1 MQSKQPNILLVEDE
15 PTHYEPLSKFLTQDG
30 YKVEVATRGDD
41 ALRKL
46 DVLKPDLII
55 LDILL
60 PSPGPDGI
68 GILRS
73 IRQGLKL
80 SIPIIMLTVKDDP
93 NSKIVAHDQDADEYI
108 PKPYNYN
115 ELEACI
121 RKLLRRHHPET
132 KQSFCWKSGA
142 LLFDPDKSQISLGVE
157 RKNLTRA
164 EYVCLKYLIE
174 NSKRIV
180 SRAKLR
186 EVIYGDSSEVND
198 VALTNVIHRLRKKL
212 EADPSEPAFIDAEIG
227 LGYKFVGE
235 VEKVECNEDG

>member
-1 MQSKQPNILLVEDE
+1 M
-15 PTHYEPLSKFLTQDG
+15 QDG
-30 YKVEVATRGDD
+30 YKVEVATRGEE
-41 ALRKL
+41 ALHKL
-46 DVLKPDLII
+46 HALKPDLII

-73 IRQGLKL
+73 IRQGLK
-80 SIPIIMLTVKDDP
+80 SNIPIIMLTVKDDP
-93 NSKIVAHDQDADEYI
+93 DSKIVAHDQDADEYI

-142 LLFDPDKSQISLGVE
+142 LLFDPDKSQISLGVK

-174 NSKRIV
+174 NSAKIV
-180 SRAKLR
+180 PRAKLR
-186 EVIYGDSSEVND
+186 EEIYGDPSDVTD
-198 VALTNVIHRLRKKL
+198 VALTNVIYRLRKKL
-212 EADPSEPAFIDAEIG
+212 EDNRSEPIFIDAEIA
-227 LGYKFVGE
+227 LGYQFVGE
-235 VEKVECNEDG
+235 IEKVSCNDDG